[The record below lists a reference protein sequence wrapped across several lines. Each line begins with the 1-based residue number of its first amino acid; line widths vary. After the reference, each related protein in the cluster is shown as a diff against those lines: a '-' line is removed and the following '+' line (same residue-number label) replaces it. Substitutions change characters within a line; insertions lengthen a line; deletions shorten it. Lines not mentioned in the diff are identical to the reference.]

1 MKLCVTCQ
9 TLYGDEFEYCPR
21 DETQLIAAP
30 KETLAMYDP
39 MKGLLLDGRYRLLV
53 LVGSGTL
60 GDVYSAMFESME
72 KPVAVKILRAEYAKN
87 PGWSEKFLHLAQ
99 LQSQVEHRHLVS
111 VTDFGTTPDGR
122 PFFVMDW
129 ISGEHLGE
137 YVHRKGALAPKEAV
151 DITQQI
157 AQVLM
162 AAHYQ
167 GLVHQNLKPSNVR
180 LQTDS
185 TAGRKV
191 VVTDLGLFTPAGSS
205 NTVLRRE
212 LQLYGNPRFMA
223 PEQVRG
229 MPPSPA
235 MDVYQLGLLMYTL
248 LAGTPPFSGDSFH
261 ELAMAQV
268 QSLPPPL
275 PSHIPRHLRDLVFRM
290 LEKNPAN
297 RPANMAEVLKF
308 LHTKNQSIFVNKFFL
323 TILIII
329 VITIFFIIIGF
340 WFLSSSNQ
348 QNQDTE
354 RKSTTWHSIQPTSN
368 QPPHPSKNTKK
379 QNVRILID
387 TVPAGARIL
396 IGDQVQQAPAWF
408 ELPQSDVSVLGRTE
422 MPGRPPLEFQFV
434 PRRSGQVFLHLDSVP
449 RLTVGSMKP
458 VKLQVEPELLDPYEG
473 K

>member
-1 MKLCVTCQ
+1 MKLCETCQ

-21 DETQLIAAP
+21 DETQLIPAP

-99 LQSQVEHRHLVS
+99 LQSQVEHRNLVS

-137 YVHRKGALAPKEAV
+137 YVRRKGALSPEEVV

-162 AAHYQ
+162 AAHHQ

-180 LQTDS
+180 VQTDS

-191 VVTDLGLFTPAGSS
+191 VVTDLGLFTPAGNW

-229 MPPSPA
+229 MPPSPT

-261 ELAMAQV
+261 ELAIAQV

-275 PSHIPRHLRDLVFRM
+275 PSYIPRHLRDLVFRM

-297 RPANMAEVLKF
+297 RPANMAEVLQY
-308 LHTKNQSIFVNKFFL
+308 LHTKKQSIFFNKLFIS
-323 TILIII
+323 ILVI
-329 VITIFFIIIGF
+329 VIFFAIIGF
-340 WFLSSSNQ
+340 WFVSSKNQ
-348 QNQDTE
+348 HNQNTDT
-354 RKSTTWHSIQPTSN
+354 KTTILHSTQPTSN
-368 QPPHPSKNTKK
+368 SSSHRSTNANNQH
-379 QNVRILID
+379 VRILID
-387 TVPAGARIL
+387 TVPTGARIF
-396 IGDQVQQAPAWF
+396 IGDRVEQAPAWF
-408 ELPQSDVSVLGRTE
+408 ELPQADVSVLGRAE